1 MYCCPIYHCVVYQG
15 KPGSDCDLFFTM
27 KKSFLLLY
35 IFMIMA
41 GSTQAQPKHTETYLM
56 EIIANARKKDVSDIE
71 RFKALEAFVNLWHS
85 FSPPDT
91 TIKLINE
98 LLTLNKKIHAADP
111 KPYLLMIEGQQY
123 LKYNKPDSA
132 LVKFREMIEEFDKSR
147 HIFLTNSYLY
157 SIRTLFDRL
166 GRQEDKLKYY
176 NSKLLGYLQHG
187 PFENTSTCYNTIG
200 GYYSL
205 RGDHNQALTYY
216 FKALDVFRTFS
227 TVGFE
232 SMMLTVIGN
241 EYMKWGNLERA
252 TRFLQMA
259 DSLGKRDHDSI
270 RCQSCW
276 AKLAIISD
284 RQGRYQEALNRVD
297 SGLMY
302 GFRSYW
308 IESVAVLYSTTINV
322 YLKLYNT
329 DEAYR
334 RLVVLKKL
342 VDGVNMAV
350 ETAQGSV
357 EIDYFFY
364 QYYLQKND
372 PGKAEQS
379 LIRAYQKADSIRS
392 WTLTLKYQKE
402 LFLFY
407 KNSPTPSKA
416 LYYAR
421 AFFQL
426 SDSLSLNKNKNAV
439 AQYETELT
447 EKQRETEIQTL
458 KAKRSQQQ
466 RNYLTAG
473 IFLSLIIIGIVFR
486 LRYTQKTK
494 RKLEDKNLQIAA
506 EKEIAEQLRRRA
518 EQSEQFKQQFLSNMS
533 HEIRTPM
540 NAVMGMTNL
549 LLDKNP
555 REDQQ
560 VYLDGIK
567 KSSGI
572 LLYIINDILDL
583 AKIEAGKIELE
594 VIDFSLREVVD
605 QVVQTMYFKAEEKG
619 LSLIRSIPESV
630 FDVLTGDPVRLN
642 QVLMNLT
649 GNAIKFTER
658 GSVELKVEQISP
670 GNDSPVMLKFSVTDT
685 GVGIPHDKLGSVF
698 EEFSQA
704 SASDTR
710 RFGGTGLGLT
720 ISNQL
725 VSLMNGSILVESQ
738 PGQGSVFSFELAFLP
753 GSSDKLK
760 LQQDAEMNLDGS
772 ILDGLFLLIADDND
786 YNLVVAADTLMSKC
800 NVTIRTATNGQEAV
814 DLLME
819 NDFDIVLMD
828 VQMPVMNGFE
838 ATRYIRN
845 KIPSPKNRIPV
856 IALTASVLRS
866 ELDNCRNAGM
876 NGFIPKPFTAAQLI
890 KAIAEALNIPL
901 RYSVSEKSSARQPA
915 PDKKEMVTDLAYL
928 EKFCEGDRLRM
939 IKYIGMFLEAVP
951 GFREKLLT
959 ALESANHA
967 EIATQIHGFKTK
979 WIMMGMHEAKILAD
993 NVEKQCMEEINLNEV
1008 KANVMNLLRQIE
1020 LSMSELQGN

>member
-1 MYCCPIYHCVVYQG
+1 MKEKNTNHSEPIVTHAPVH
-15 KPGSDCDLFFTM
+15 PSLFT
-27 KKSFLLLY
+27 LLILY
-35 IFMIMA
+35 AFMIMV
-41 GSTQAQPKHTETYLM
+41 GTTQAQPKPTEPYLM
-56 EIIANARKKDVSDIE
+56 EIVANARKTNVSDIE
-71 RFKALEAFVNLWHS
+71 RFNALNAFVNLWHS

-91 TIKLINE
+91 TIRLINE
-98 LLTLNKKIHAADP
+98 LLTLNKKIHATDP

-132 LVKFREMIEEFDKSR
+132 LMKFREMIEEFDKSR

-166 GRQEDKLKYY
+166 GRQEDRLKYY
-176 NSKLLGYLQHG
+176 NSKLQGYLQHG
-187 PFENTSTCYNTIG
+187 PPENTSTCYNTIG

-241 EYMKWGNLERA
+241 EYMKWGNLDRA

-297 SGLMY
+297 SGLTY
-302 GFRSYW
+302 GFRTYW
-308 IESVAVLYSTTINV
+308 TESVAVLYSTAIHV
-322 YLKLYNT
+322 YLKLHNT

-334 RLVVLKKL
+334 HLIVLKKL
-342 VDGVNMAV
+342 VDGVKMAV

-357 EIDYFFY
+357 EIDYFLY

-372 PGKAEQS
+372 HGRAEQS
-379 LIRAYQKADSIRS
+379 LIRAYLEADSIKS

-416 LYYAR
+416 LFYAT

-426 SDSLSLNKNKNAV
+426 NDSLSLNKNDNAM
-439 AQYETELT
+439 AQYETELA
-447 EKQRETEIQTL
+447 EKQKETEILDL
-458 KAKRSQQQ
+458 KIKKAQQQ
-466 RNYLTAG
+466 RHYLTG
-473 IFLSLIIIGIVFR
+473 GVFLLLIIIGIILR
-486 LRYTQKTK
+486 LRYSQKMK

-506 EKEIAEQLRRRA
+506 EKENAELMRRRA

-549 LLDKNP
+549 LIDKNP

-572 LLYIINDILDL
+572 LLHIINDILDL

-594 VIDFSLREVVD
+594 EIDFSLREVVD
-605 QVVQTMYFKAEEKG
+605 QVIQTMYFKAEEKG

-630 FDVLTGDPVRLN
+630 PDVLTGDPVRLN
-642 QVLMNLT
+642 QILMNLT
-649 GNAIKFTER
+649 ANAIKFTDR
-658 GSVELKVEQISP
+658 GSVELKVEQMNP

-685 GVGIPHDKLGSVF
+685 GVGIPPEKLGSVF

-720 ISNQL
+720 ISNHL
-725 VSLMNGSILVESQ
+725 VSLMNGMIRVESQ
-738 PGQGSVFSFELAFLP
+738 PGMGSVFSFELAFLP
-753 GSSDKLK
+753 GSADKLR
-760 LQQDAEMNLDGS
+760 LQQDAEVNLDGS
-772 ILDGLFLLIADDND
+772 ILDGLSLLIADDND
-786 YNLVVAADTLMSKC
+786 YNLVVAADTLRSKC
-800 NVTIRTATNGQEAV
+800 NVTIKTATNGQEAV

-819 NDFDIVLMD
+819 NEFDVVLMD

-838 ATRYIRN
+838 ATQHIRH

-856 IALTASVLRS
+856 VALTASVLRS
-866 ELDNCRNAGM
+866 DLDNCRDAGM
-876 NGFIPKPFTAAQLI
+876 NGIIPKPFTATQLI
-890 KAIAEALNIPL
+890 RGVAEALNIPL
-901 RYSVSEKSSARQPA
+901 RYSVSEKSSARQPV
-915 PDKKEMVTDLAYL
+915 PDKKETVTDLTYL

-939 IKYIGMFLEAVP
+939 KKYIGMFLAAVP
-951 GFREKLLT
+951 GFTEKLLS
-959 ALESANHA
+959 ALESTNHA

-979 WIMMGMHEAKILAD
+979 WVMMGMHDTKILAD
-993 NVEKQCMEEINLNEV
+993 NIENQCREGNNLNEV
-1008 KANVMNLLRQIE
+1008 TAKVMNLLRQIE
-1020 LSMSELQGN
+1020 LAISELQGN